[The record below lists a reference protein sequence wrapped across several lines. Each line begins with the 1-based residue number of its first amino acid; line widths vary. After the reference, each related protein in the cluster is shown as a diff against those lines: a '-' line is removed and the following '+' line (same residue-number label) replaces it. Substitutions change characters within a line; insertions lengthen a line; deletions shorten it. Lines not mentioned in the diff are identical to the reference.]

1 MKISAC
7 VIVKNEEQNIGR
19 WISCMRQAAE
29 ELIIVDTGSTDR
41 TLDIVRAAGI
51 RPYEFAWIDDF
62 SAAKN
67 YALEQATGDWVCF
80 LDADEFMEAKDS
92 QRLSAVLE
100 RLWKTHRA
108 DVLTCTWVNVD
119 TDRGNHVISR
129 EYVQRIFRNL
139 PYLRYRGAIHEY
151 LSAGERDKSIINVL
165 DESIVIYHTGY
176 SQSLMEAK
184 GHRNLALLQAEAER
198 NGFSEEHA
206 VYFCDCYFG
215 LGDMENAL
223 KYARIAAEL
232 PRERQLLPGE
242 EYHIYFAALE
252 NMGQGDR
259 EEYASILPKAV
270 QRYPEIASFWVR
282 WGLYLHR
289 SGHYS
294 EAREKLVQAL
304 DCLATNKKSTAR
316 DIVVEKG
323 QDLFP
328 EAFSL
333 LARYD
338 RMRREQ
344 GKAIKHL
351 VQALKLFPH
360 EKRLLRELFLSMR
373 DMPQKKAMKALDSIY
388 DRKRDAAFLLS
399 ELKDTP
405 LWGCM
410 RYYAGGKRELPPELC
425 ETRLQELAPAERYAM
440 QGDYG
445 KAVDALRETTP
456 ELFDFSVLTACE
468 MNLFEQDRITQAA
481 LPESWQ
487 QAWAAIRQSDGWS
500 GMHVLS
506 IRTLQQQIFS
516 GSTWRKQ
523 PTRRTASDPSHGDVR
538 DKLRRLQELLQLRK

>member
-19 WISCMRQAAE
+19 WISCMRQVAD

-41 TLDIVRAAGI
+41 TLEIVRAEGI
-51 RPYEFAWIDDF
+51 RPYEFVWIDDF

-67 YALEQATGDWVCF
+67 YALEQATGDWICF

-92 QRLSAVLE
+92 QRLPAVLE
-100 RLWKTHRA
+100 QLGKNLKA

-119 TDRGNHVISR
+119 TDRGNHVISK

-139 PYLRYRGAIHEY
+139 PYLRYRGAIHEH
-151 LSAGERDKSIINVL
+151 LSAGKRDSSIINVL
-165 DESIVIYHTGY
+165 DESFVIYHTGY
-176 SQSLMEAK
+176 SSSLMEAK
-184 GHRNLALLQAEAER
+184 GHRNLALLRAEAER
-198 NGFSEEHA
+198 NGFNEEQA

-223 KYARIAAEL
+223 KYARIAAAL

-259 EEYASILPKAV
+259 EEYASILPQAV

-282 WGLYLHR
+282 WGLHLHR
-289 SGHYS
+289 SGHHA
-294 EAREKLVQAL
+294 EAREKLKQAL
-304 DCLATNKKSTAR
+304 DCLAGNRKSKAR

-344 GKAIKHL
+344 GKAVRHL
-351 VQALKLFPH
+351 VQVLKLFPH
-360 EKRLLRELFLSMR
+360 EKRLFRELILSMK
-373 DMPQKKAMKALDSIY
+373 DMPHVKAMKVLDDIY

-399 ELKDTP
+399 QLKDTP
-405 LWGCM
+405 FWDCM
-410 RYYAGGKRELPPELC
+410 RYYAGGQRELPSELYG
-425 ETRLQELAPAERYAM
+425 TRLEELMRAERYAI

-445 KAVDALRETTP
+445 RAMDALRKTTP
-456 ELFDFSVLTACE
+456 DLFDFSVLAACE
-468 MNLFEQDRITQAA
+468 MNLFEQDRITQMA

-487 QAWAAIRQSDGWS
+487 EAWAAIRRSDEWS
-500 GMHVLS
+500 GAHVLS

-516 GSTWRKQ
+516 GSARRKQ
-523 PTRRTASDPSHGDVR
+523 KDRGAAVHSSPVDVR
-538 DKLRRLQELLQLRK
+538 DKLKRLQELLQLRK